1 MSPPGTWH
9 KPSHGN
15 KTRLSEKK
23 LSLDKTPD
31 SLSPILGVRLRVAP
45 RNGENLTYA
54 LGIKGP
60 WGNEAPGTGEAAAQG
75 EKPLVLTQGGFV

>member
-1 MSPPGTWH
+1 MVTKQG
-9 KPSHGN
+9 
-15 KTRLSEKK
+15 
-23 LSLDKTPD
+23 SLKRNSVLIRPLT
-31 SLSPILGVRLRVAP
+31 LSPILGVRLRVAP

-60 WGNEAPGTGEAAAQG
+60 WGNEALGTGEAAAQG